1 MASADTADPLKFLSI
16 FITGTDTGVGKTTV
30 ACGLAAALGDRG
42 LAVGVFKPAET
53 GCPSKADGSLEP
65 EDARRLQFF
74 AGCRLDVREIC
85 PYALPEPLAPS
96 VAAQRAG
103 VHIDLNLL
111 ERAYQAVAAQHDI
124 TLIEGAG
131 GLLVPITASATYAD
145 LAARLDVPVL
155 VVVGSRLGAINHT
168 LLTLRHAQAIGL
180 RTLGYVINFLG
191 AQTDAAAEANVSV
204 LTDWAGPPLGV
215 VPYLGDVHPTTSTR
229 RRLADVF
236 SARLRLDDLLTAA

>member
-1 MASADTADPLKFLSI
+1 MKFLSI
-16 FITGTDTGVGKTTV
+16 FVTGTDTGVGKTTV
-30 ACGLAAALGDRG
+30 ACGLAAALRSRG

-74 AGCRLDVREIC
+74 AGSRLDVPGIC

-103 VHIDLNLL
+103 VRIDLQVL
-111 ERAYQAVAAQHDI
+111 EQAYRAIAAEHDI

-155 VVVGSRLGAINHT
+155 VVVGSRLGAINHA

-191 AQTDAAAEANVSV
+191 AQPDAAAETNVNV
-204 LTDWAGPPLGV
+204 LTDWVGPPLGI
-215 VPYLGDVHPTTSTR
+215 VPYLGDVSPTESTR

-236 SARLRLDDLLTAA
+236 SAQLRLDDLLIAA